1 MSVHASPFRPPRLID
16 GIPSLRGIRIGDG
29 SGVPEDLKNSVVEW
43 WRLIWPRTGGPS
55 VRFDIADSHGR
66 PRVEDRR
73 LVEVRVPVSHPRETP
88 RRMWERGLRE
98 ACRRREIEAVFDS
111 KPRWLALV
119 PLAIMAAAPV
129 AVWWELRRGAEGL
142 GSLGS
147 AIWPRDLSRFDQAMF
162 ALLLTLIVVLYVGV
176 AIPFIGVLIHKTA
189 AHVRLHPGGI
199 EIDWGGGKFE
209 HREWSELRS
218 IRTGL
223 RTKFTFND
231 GTFARVIRTD
241 PRSRMLTI
249 LNETLPDAH
258 AHRVSHPYMPFVIWG
273 IAFAAAFAFAMM
285 YISRWD
291 QRGAAIIFAEL
302 LVLGALAIGLPRIL
316 LALVRHESRAA
327 WSRSKAFRAA
337 RGRPP
342 VAMCQVG
349 LSEFTRALVGAGR
362 RKGW

>member
-1 MSVHASPFRPPRLID
+1 MSVHASPFRSPRLID
-16 GIPSLRGIRIGDG
+16 GVASLRGIRVTSAPD
-29 SGVPEDLKNSVVEW
+29 VPDDLRGRVIEW
-43 WRLIWPRTGGPS
+43 WRLIWPRTGGPM

-111 KPRWLALV
+111 KPRWLALL

-129 AVWWELRRGAEGL
+129 AVWWELRAGEAGAIG
-142 GSLGS
+142 GV
-147 AIWPRDLSRFDQAMF
+147 WPRDMTRFDQAMF
-162 ALLLTLIVVLYVGV
+162 ALLVALIVVLFVGV
-176 AIPFIGVLIHKTA
+176 AVPFIGVLIHKTA
-189 AHVRLHPGGI
+189 AHIRLHPGGI

-209 HREWSELRS
+209 HRAWSELKA

-223 RTKFTFND
+223 RTKFTFTD
-231 GTFARVIRTD
+231 GSIARVIRTD

-249 LNETLPDAH
+249 LNQTLPDAH
-258 AHRVSHPYMPFVIWG
+258 AHRVSHPYVPFIVWG
-273 IAFAAAFAFAMM
+273 VAAAAAFVFAML

-291 QRGAAIIFAEL
+291 TRGATIIFAEL
-302 LVLGALAIGLPRIL
+302 LLLGALAIGLPRIL
-316 LALVRHESRAA
+316 LALVRHESRSA
-327 WSRSKAFRAA
+327 WNRSREFRAA